1 MNKSSVKKSRA
12 SGKASRVTTKKAAKA
27 KSARRSATTQAR
39 EASKSKAASAARAS
53 HGKSTKIAV
62 KTTARTTARTM
73 AKSAAKAAPKAAAAV
88 AKPAGKT
95 SQRTVQ
101 SIAEAMKT
109 AKLALIAAANARPV
123 RVPSPAVVPQAEPV
137 THKFQVG
144 QTVYYSAP
152 TFGRAPAPGN
162 FTVVKL
168 LPSEGDEQQ
177 YRIKSNGEAFERVAK
192 ESQLDV
198 V

>member
-12 SGKASRVTTKKAAKA
+12 SGKASRVTPKKAEKA
-27 KSARRSATTQAR
+27 KSARRSATAQAR
-39 EASKSKAASAARAS
+39 EVSKSKAASAARAS
-53 HGKSTKIAV
+53 QGKSTK
-62 KTTARTTARTM
+62 TTV
-73 AKSAAKAAPKAAAAV
+73 KSAPKSAPKPAAKAAAV
-88 AKPAGKT
+88 AKPAAGKT
-95 SQRTVQ
+95 SQRSVQ

-123 RVPSPAVVPQAEPV
+123 RVPSPTVVPPAEPI

-144 QTVYYSAP
+144 QVVYYSAP

>member
-12 SGKASRVTTKKAAKA
+12 SGKASRVTPKKAEKA
-27 KSARRSATTQAR
+27 KSARRSATAQAR
-39 EASKSKAASAARAS
+39 EVSKSKAASAARAS
-53 HGKSTKIAV
+53 QGKSTK
-62 KTTARTTARTM
+62 TTV
-73 AKSAAKAAPKAAAAV
+73 KSAPKSAPKPAAKAV
-88 AKPAGKT
+88 AKPATGKT
-95 SQRTVQ
+95 SQRSVQ

-123 RVPSPAVVPQAEPV
+123 RVPSPTVVPPAEPI

-144 QTVYYSAP
+144 QVVYYSAP